1 MNEYQDTLY
10 QDLMNL
16 VSTNEAFYFV
26 DQEMDGDSWRVFSY
40 RLASYSDF
48 LAPNALECRGHMFRT
63 KGDEAVALASLPA
76 PKFFNLNECPFTM
89 NLDLSKTLMIMN
101 KEDGSLI
108 STYLTNKGL
117 RLKSKASLHSQQAID
132 AMEWLSKNPA
142 LKGELQEIAEEG
154 YTLNFEWVAPW
165 NRIVLEYTEPRLIL
179 LNVRNNE
186 TGEYLSRNDPLLR
199 WISDLWVDTVS
210 TDDPAAFA
218 DSISTMIGIEGFVFV
233 LPDQL
238 VKIKCNQYCSLH
250 SALNEVNT
258 SKKVAI
264 CVIEEGI
271 DDLYAL
277 FKDNSETLSYMEDIE
292 CKVTAKFNHM
302 IKTAEHFHQ
311 DNKELSRK
319 DYAIKAQ
326 SMKDGYMSLYM
337 NLYSGKEPDYKQFAI
352 KNIDSFL
359 G

>member
-1 MNEYQDTLY
+1 MNTLY
-10 QDLMNL
+10 QDLL
-16 VSTNEAFYFV
+16 SLCDSTEAFYFV
-26 DQEMDGDSWRVFSY
+26 DQEKDEEKFRIFSY

-48 LAPNALECRGHMFRT
+48 LLPRAIESRGIMFNLADTSVPVCRPM
-63 KGDEAVALASLPA
+63 E
-76 PKFFNLNECPFTM
+76 KFFNVGECPFTM

-302 IKTAEHFHQ
+302 IKTAERFHQ

-337 NLYSGKEPDYKQFAI
+337 NLYSGKEIGRAHV
-352 KNIDSFL
+352 
-359 G
+359 